1 MTNSI
6 FKKTFIFSLLGHIT
20 VLSIFNL
27 SFGSRIPK
35 IDYTGVS
42 FWGQFLNKSELIQ
55 PQPKISTPTS
65 KSLVR
70 GLMRKPDTSVLDK
83 ATRGSISPNSFYVPA
98 EAGSHPM
105 PNNNWREKPPLTL
118 TFSPGKG
125 VFIKSTSAFLP
136 LRKKEPE
143 IIFHPLL
150 PYSFT
155 LYFNDRQIAHVEL
168 LFSIISNDKPLRNSA
183 VIKRKISSGN
193 LEADLLIMRYIEHY
207 LFIQQA
213 RFTPNSWQSVKIDLS
228 GKSD

>member
-27 SFGSRIPK
+27 CFGSRIPK

-42 FWGQFLNKSELIQ
+42 FWGQFLNKSELLQ
-55 PQPKISTPTS
+55 PQPKISTPTP
-65 KSLVR
+65 KSSMW
-70 GLMRKPDTSVLDK
+70 GFTRKPDTSALDK
-83 ATRGSISPNSFYVPA
+83 TARDSILPISFYL
-98 EAGSHPM
+98 
-105 PNNNWREKPPLTL
+105 KPPLVL
-118 TFSPGKG
+118 AFNPGKG
-125 VFIKSTSAFLP
+125 AFIKSVSTFLP
-136 LRKKEPE
+136 VRKKEPE

-155 LYFNDRQIAHVEL
+155 LYFKDRQIAHVEL
-168 LFSIISNDKPLRNSA
+168 LFNIVSNKALRNAA

-193 LEADLLIMRYIEHY
+193 LEVDLLIMRYIEHY

-213 RFTPNSWQSVKIDLS
+213 RFTPNTWQSVKIDLS
-228 GKSD
+228 AKSD

>member
-27 SFGSRIPK
+27 CFGSRIPK
-35 IDYTGVS
+35 IGYTGVS
-42 FWGQFLNKSELIQ
+42 FWGQFLNKSELLQ
-55 PQPKISTPTS
+55 PQPKISPTP
-65 KSLVR
+65 KSSMW
-70 GLMRKPDTSVLDK
+70 GFTRKPDTSALDK
-83 ATRGSISPNSFYVPA
+83 TARDSILPNSLYFPA
-98 EAGSHPM
+98 EAGSRPI
-105 PNNNWREKPPLTL
+105 PNNNWREKPPLVL
-118 TFSPGKG
+118 RFNPEKE
-125 VFIKSTSAFLP
+125 VFTKPISAFLP

-155 LYFNDRQIAHVEL
+155 LYFKDRQIAHVEL
-168 LFSIISNDKPLRNSA
+168 LFNIISNKALRNFA

-193 LEADLLIMRYIEHY
+193 LEVDFLIMRYIEHY

-228 GKSD
+228 AKSD

>member
-6 FKKTFIFSLLGHIT
+6 FKKTLIFSLLGHIT

-35 IDYTGVS
+35 IDYTHVS
-42 FWGQFLNKSELIQ
+42 FWGQFLNKSEFLQ
-55 PQPKISTPTS
+55 PQPKISSTPTP

-70 GLMRKPDTSVLDK
+70 GLTRKPDTSVLDK
-83 ATRGSISPNSFYVPA
+83 AVRDSILPVSFYFPA
-98 EAGSHPM
+98 EAGSRPI
-105 PNNNWREKPPLTL
+105 PNNNWREKPPLVVA
-118 TFSPGKG
+118 FNPGKE
-125 VFIKSTSAFLP
+125 VFIESTSTFLP

-155 LYFNDRQIAHVEL
+155 LYFKDRQIAHVEL
-168 LFSIISNDKPLRNSA
+168 LFNIISNGRNSA

-193 LEADLLIMRYIEHY
+193 LEVDLLIMRYIEHY
-207 LFIQQA
+207 LFIQQS

-228 GKSD
+228 AKSD

>member
-6 FKKTFIFSLLGHIT
+6 FKKTIIFSLLWHIT

-27 SFGSRIPK
+27 SFGNRIPK

-42 FWGQFLNKSELIQ
+42 FWGQFLNKSELLQ
-55 PQPKISTPTS
+55 PQPKISTPS
-65 KSLVR
+65 PKILVW
-70 GLMRKPDTSVLDK
+70 GLTRKPDTSLLDK
-83 ATRGSISPNSFYVPA
+83 AVRDSILPSSFYV
-98 EAGSHPM
+98 
-105 PNNNWREKPPLTL
+105 KPPLAL
-118 TFSPGKG
+118 AFNPEKE
-125 VFIKSTSAFLP
+125 VFIKSTSTFLP

-155 LYFNDRQIAHVEL
+155 LYFKDRQIAHVEL
-168 LFSIISNDKPLRNSA
+168 LFNIISNGRNSA

-193 LEADLLIMRYIEHY
+193 LEVDLLIMRYIEHY
-207 LFIQQA
+207 LFIQQS

-228 GKSD
+228 AKSD

>member
-1 MTNSI
+1 MTTQI
-6 FKKTFIFSLLGHIT
+6 FKSALVISLLGHLT
-20 VLSIFNL
+20 VFSLFSF
-27 SFGSRIPK
+27 SFGYKIPK
-35 IDYTGVS
+35 TDYTGVS
-42 FWGQFLNKSELIQ
+42 FWGQFLNKSEFLQ
-55 PQPKISTPTS
+55 PQPKISTPTP

-83 ATRGSISPNSFYVPA
+83 AGSRPI
-98 EAGSHPM
+98 

-118 TFSPGKG
+118 TFNLRKE
-125 VFIKSTSAFLP
+125 VFIKSTSTFLP

-155 LYFNDRQIAHVEL
+155 LYFKDRQIAHVEL
-168 LFSIISNDKPLRNSA
+168 SFNIVSNKALRNAA

-193 LEADLLIMRYIEHY
+193 LEVDLLIMRYIEHY

-213 RFTPNSWQSVKIDLS
+213 RFTPNTWQSVKIDLS
-228 GKSD
+228 AKSD

>member
-6 FKKTFIFSLLGHIT
+6 FKKTLIFSLLGHIT

-35 IDYTGVS
+35 IDYTRVS
-42 FWGQFLNKSELIQ
+42 FWGQFLNKSEFLQ
-55 PQPKISTPTS
+55 PQPKISPTP
-65 KSLVR
+65 KSLVW
-70 GLMRKPDTSVLDK
+70 GATRKPDTSLLDK
-83 ATRGSISPNSFYVPA
+83 AGSRPI
-98 EAGSHPM
+98 
-105 PNNNWREKPPLTL
+105 PNNNWREKPPLIL
-118 TFSPGKG
+118 TFNPEKG
-125 VFIKSTSAFLP
+125 LFIKSTSTFLP

-155 LYFNDRQIAHVEL
+155 LYFKDRQIAHVEL
-168 LFSIISNDKPLRNSA
+168 LFNIVSNKALRNAA

-193 LEADLLIMRYIEHY
+193 LEVDLLIMRYIEHY

-228 GKSD
+228 AKSD